1 MQSFLDLINTYC
13 LNKFGNYQDFTF
25 YQVLMSFGSRLLESR
40 KKKGISQEEL
50 AKFLNT
56 KGPVIGRY
64 ERDEM
69 KPSIEVAAK
78 MADYLDVS
86 LDFLVGASDEL
97 LDKKTLSRILELQK
111 LPEDDK
117 QHIFYTLD
125 NLIKAA
131 KLKTL

>member
-1 MQSFLDLINTYC
+1 LINTYT
-13 LNKFGNYQDFTF
+13 LNKFDFYCDFKF
-25 YQVLMSFGSRLLESR
+25 YQALMSFGSRLLEAR
-40 KKKGISQEEL
+40 KKKGISQEEI

-86 LDFLVGASDEL
+86 LDFLVGATDSQV
-97 LDKKTLSRILELQK
+97 DKKMLGRILELQK
-111 LPEDDK
+111 LPDDVQDKLFYFIDMSIRDFKAK
-117 QHIFYTLD
+117 QAYS
-125 NLIKAA
+125 
-131 KLKTL
+131 

>member
-1 MQSFLDLINTYC
+1 
-13 LNKFGNYQDFTF
+13 
-25 YQVLMSFGSRLLESR
+25 MSFGSRLLEAR
-40 KKKGISQEEL
+40 KRKNISQEEL
-50 AKFLNT
+50 AKFLTT
-56 KGPVIGRY
+56 KGPVVGRY

-86 LDFLVGASDEL
+86 LDFLVGAADEQM
-97 LDKKTLSRILELQK
+97 DKTTMNRILELQK

-117 QHIFYTLD
+117 QHIFYTID

-131 KLKTL
+131 KFKAL

>member
-1 MQSFLDLINTYC
+1 
-13 LNKFGNYQDFTF
+13 
-25 YQVLMSFGSRLLESR
+25 MSFGSRLLEAR

-78 MADYLDVS
+78 MASYLDVS
-86 LDFLVGASDEL
+86 LDYLVGATDEQ
-97 LDKKTLSRILELQK
+97 LDKTTMKRILELQK
-111 LPEDDK
+111 LPEDDQ